1 MEIKLGVCILLCV
14 IALIIGAV
22 IAWFIAYNRGKQNV
36 ETKYERLGKEA
47 TKIIEDAEKEGQAQK
62 RDLKKQKK
70 KLLKIKWRWKKK
82 SLVKKQNFKKRQRN

>member
-62 RDLKKQKK
+62 RDLIKEAKK
-70 KLLKIKWRWKKK
+70 KLLKIKWRWK
-82 SLVKKQNFKKRQRN
+82 RNL

>member
-47 TKIIEDAEKEGQAQK
+47 TKIIEDAEKE
-62 RDLKKQKK
+62 
-70 KLLKIKWRWKKK
+70 
-82 SLVKKQNFKKRQRN
+82 